1 MKSRIVEALGETAII
16 LPSLVAE
23 GLRANEQAKVRMSA
37 LQAAAG
43 YARDPSFP
51 PADLSPECRSA
62 GIDAIAIRSLVA
74 GTRMSAS
81 GTLEAPGL
89 AKLGEALLADVT
101 TMIRA
106 VGAGDAAVGKAAE
119 DRLATIKS
127 RVSLGDQQ
135 ISPADVAKL
144 TALTKGGD
152 DSLHRLVM
160 DLHKA
165 LNRLAAHCAE
175 EIVAGIKAHG
185 LTSDD
190 KPSVIAFMRG
200 LNRTRG
206 LKFDHPGLD
215 TTAIRTNS
223 RLIIQNDIGTTDAHV
238 LLVSVEGL
246 SMTIT
251 HTDIHESRAQ
261 FFVSLFDAFPVR
273 WSGMHQEKAEGLGKE
288 GTFYLVTGNYEA
300 ETSERRDAF
309 LEAVGAALVFL
320 IDWNKARKVLRRLIS
335 NADAVSV
342 LTWAARNQIGHRA
355 FLELG
360 GIDLVASAVRHAVPA
375 RIGFGQ
381 ELGSV
386 LGRESTVEFVKT
398 ALKLAT
404 EARLNGRSEP
414 SVREALEADLVGR
427 VERNE
432 SALLTTVVRQVGLA
446 RDIAAGI
453 AANVADGQDRRSKGT
468 SNARR
473 AKHIEEKADAMALE
487 ARNAIARTQA
497 SPMITQLVNT
507 AENTVDELEQ
517 AAFLASLLPVALNP
531 ALLKPLGDLC
541 GTAIAATEAAVQGL
555 EAAAGLAEG
564 DSADSADALAATERL
579 VELEHAADKDERAIT
594 SVVLQSDA
602 DFKTAFSALEL
613 ARALE
618 RASDRLAAIGHL
630 LHAHVM
636 AGLSH

>member
-37 LQAAAG
+37 LQAAARH
-43 YARDPSFP
+43 ARDPSFP

-74 GTRMSAS
+74 GTRASAS

-106 VGAGDAAVGKAAE
+106 VGAGDAAIGKAAE

-127 RVSLGDQQ
+127 RVSLGAQQ

-144 TALTKGGD
+144 TAIAKGGD

-251 HTDIHESRAQ
+251 HTDVHETRAQ
-261 FFVSLFDAFPVR
+261 FFVNLFDAFPVR
-273 WSGMHQEKAEGLGKE
+273 WSGLHQEKAEGLGEE

-309 LEAVGAALVFL
+309 LEAVGAALVF
-320 IDWNKARKVLRRLIS
+320 IDWNKARKVLRKLIS
-335 NADAVSV
+335 NADAVRV

-386 LGRESTVEFVKT
+386 LGRESTVEFLKT

-446 RDIAAGI
+446 RDIAVGI
-453 AANVADGQDRRSKGT
+453 AANIADGQDRRSNGT

-487 ARNAIARTQA
+487 ARNAITRTQA
-497 SPMITQLVNT
+497 SPMIAQLVNT

-531 ALLKPLGDLC
+531 ALLKPVGDLC
-541 GTAIAATEAAVQGL
+541 GTAIAATEAAAQGL

-579 VELEHAADKDERAIT
+579 VELEHAADKDERLIT